1 MKVQQLT
8 KQLPMFIIII
18 MSLVLTNCVPI
29 AGRKILALDR
39 NYYNREI
46 MKSDNSQLLLN
57 IVRLRHLDSITFLQ
71 INSITAQKTVQGS
84 GNANFAFSPQ
94 SNNSLGSFLGG
105 ALSYSDSPT
114 VSFTPLQGADFVN
127 NLVMTVSLKSIFH
140 LINTAW
146 NVEVILMLAIHQ
158 LNDNHNELGFVARER
173 NATPYGYKSF
183 LKILRAMRILQQHS
197 ALRLDFRMKGD
208 EQLLVFI
215 FNKTRELSTSAEI
228 KHLLHI
234 PADATYM
241 VWSNK
246 YHEHMPKNTVYVRTR
261 SIIQMMSYLANAIQL
276 PPKEIGFPQF
286 YPFQIPEIT
295 IYSSQTPVKANI
307 CAIYEGNY
315 YYIRNDDAPSK
326 RTFVLFSSFY
336 QLTAGLPGGN
346 NGVALTLPVGK

>member
-1 MKVQQLT
+1 MLCKRSHSSKGLLMKVQQLT

-84 GNANFAFSPQ
+84 G
-94 SNNSLGSFLGG
+94 
-105 ALSYSDSPT
+105 SYSDSPT